1 MKKNLRHEQIMLTL
15 DKLNYATRKQLQII
29 NNLGGTRNAQRILQR
44 MEKEGLIK
52 SERLEMK
59 IYYLSEK
66 GKRQIG
72 SGKGDLKKTQI
83 IHNLLRNDLYIKLG
97 MPKDWKKETP
107 ITLNGKLLLIAD
119 ARFTHNG
126 INHFVEIDNK
136 QSMKKNEEKILKYK
150 KLFPIIFHQ
159 FGHHPVLIWYT
170 VSDVRRKK
178 LHELCSKA
186 GVKFEIY

>member
-107 ITLNGKLLLIAD
+107 ITLNGELLLIAD

-150 KLFPIIFHQ
+150 KLFPIIFQQ

-170 VSDVRRKK
+170 PYIIRKEK
-178 LHELCSKA
+178 IKALCEKQKIKYM
-186 GVKFEIY
+186 VF

>member
-107 ITLNGKLLLIAD
+107 ITLNGELLLISD
-119 ARFTHNG
+119 ARCTRNG
-126 INHFVEIDNK
+126 INYFIEIDNK

-150 KLFPIIFHQ
+150 KLFPIIFQQ

-170 VSDVRRKK
+170 PYIIRKEK
-178 LHELCSKA
+178 IKALCEKQKIKYM
-186 GVKFEIY
+186 VF

>member
-150 KLFPIIFHQ
+150 KVFPIIFQQ
-159 FGHHPVLIWYT
+159 FGHHPVLIWCT
-170 VSDVRRKK
+170 MSEIRKMK
-178 LHELCSKA
+178 LEKMCQKHQIKHK
-186 GVKFEIY
+186 VY